1 MRDFN
6 QPGTFLLEG
15 TAGHNNPGGSI
26 NNNLLIQV
34 TDKLVRGG
42 AQLRAHTH
50 NKEGLVEDAKAE
62 DKLGCSDP
70 GMVEFRILRGAE

>member
-1 MRDFN
+1 M
-6 QPGTFLLEG
+6 
-15 TAGHNNPGGSI
+15 
-26 NNNLLIQV
+26 IQV
-34 TDKLVRGG
+34 TDKLVRGS